1 MLSPRHD
8 KVVTAPPGHGPSQDT
23 TPTKILLKKEL
34 LALTQ
39 QGLEAL
45 LSMIFWHYC
54 TTVNL
59 ATLSASHLVP
69 WRGKCTWA
77 RASSPLPS
85 MASTLPSPNLV

>member
-8 KVVTAPPGHGPSQDT
+8 KVVTAPPAMGHHS
-23 TPTKILLKKEL
+23 TPPRQKILLKKEL

-45 LSMIFWHYC
+45 LSMIFWRYS